1 MPHMDY
7 RQTLEYLYSSLPMFH
22 RIGAAAYKGDLK
34 NINSLSGILGHP
46 EKKIKTIHIA
56 GTNGKGSVSNM
67 LASVFQEAGYKT
79 GLFTSPH
86 LKDFR
91 ERIRIDGVMVEENA
105 VIRFVEGNLQS
116 FELIHPSFFEWT
128 TAFAFDYFA
137 KEIVDIAIIETGLG
151 GRLDST
157 NIIKPELSII
167 TNISF
172 DHMQFLGDTL
182 VKIAGEKAG
191 IIKEGV
197 PVITGERQ
205 GECEYVFIEKA
216 LENNSPLL
224 FASDHYAAEFIS
236 ADEKGQTFRI
246 VKNKKILF
254 NEIVCGLSGNYQE
267 MNICT
272 VLLSLEILKKSFPGI
287 TETAIHEG
295 LKKVIENTGLKGRW
309 QVINQKPL
317 TIADVGHNEAGIRYV
332 MKQLSRLKYKRL
344 HIVFGMVND
353 KSPEMVLSLLPKDA
367 QYYFCNANLP
377 RAMEASLLKT
387 HADTFG
393 LNGSVYLTV
402 AEAYEDARAKAGED
416 DVIFV
421 GGSTFVVAEVI

>member
-1 MPHMDY
+1 MDY
-7 RQTLEYLYSSLPMFH
+7 RQTLEYLYSRLPMFH
-22 RIGAAAYKGDLK
+22 RIGAAAYKGDLN
-34 NINSLSGILGHP
+34 NIISLSDILGHP

-67 LASVFQEAGYKT
+67 IASVFQEAGYKT

-91 ERIRIDGVMVEENA
+91 ERIRIDGKMVAEKT
-105 VIRFVEGNLQS
+105 VIRFVEENLKS
-116 FELIHPSFFEWT
+116 FENIQPSFFEWT

-137 KEIVDIAIIETGLG
+137 KEKVDIAIIETGLG

-157 NIIKPELSII
+157 NIIIPELSII

-205 GECEYVFIEKA
+205 EECEYVFIEKS

-224 FASDHYAAEFIS
+224 FASDYYAAEFIT
-236 ADEKGQTFRI
+236 ADDQGQTFRI
-246 VKNKKILF
+246 LKNKKILF
-254 NEIVCGLSGNYQE
+254 DEIVSGLKGDYQAK
-267 MNICT
+267 NVCT
-272 VLLSLEILKKSFPGI
+272 VLLSIEILKKSFTGI
-287 TETAIHEG
+287 TESAILNG
-295 LKKVIENTGLKGRW
+295 LKNVSENTGLQGRW
-309 QVINQKPL
+309 QVISQMPL

-332 MKQLSRLKYKRL
+332 MQQLARLKFHQL

-353 KSPEMVLSLLPKDA
+353 KSPEMVLSLLPKNA
-367 QYYFCNANLP
+367 RYYFCNANLP
-377 RAMEASLLKT
+377 RALDASVLKSHAEA
-387 HADTFG
+387 FG
-393 LNGSVYLTV
+393 LNGNVYSSV
-402 AEAYEDARAKAGED
+402 AEAFEDAKSKAGKN
-416 DVIFV
+416 DVIFI
-421 GGSTFVVAEVI
+421 GGSTFVVAEII

>member
-1 MPHMDY
+1 MDY
-7 RQTLEYLYSSLPMFH
+7 SQTLAYLYSRLPMFH
-22 RIGAAAYKGDLK
+22 RIGAAAYKGDLT
-34 NINSLSGILGHP
+34 NINSLSDILDHP

-56 GTNGKGSVSNM
+56 GTNGKGSVSHM
-67 LASVFQEAGYKT
+67 LASVLQEAGYKT

-91 ERIRIDGVMVEENA
+91 ERIRINGKMVEEKT
-105 VIRFVEGNLQS
+105 VIRFVEENLKS
-116 FELIHPSFFEWT
+116 FENLEPSFFEWT

-137 KEIVDIAIIETGLG
+137 KESVDIAIIETGLG

-157 NIIKPELSII
+157 NIITPELSII

-205 GECEYVFIEKA
+205 EDCEFVFIEKA

-224 FASDHYAAEFIS
+224 FASDHYVSEFIS
-236 ADEKGQTFRI
+236 ADDQVQTFRI
-246 VKNKKILF
+246 LKNKKILF
-254 NEIVCGLSGNYQE
+254 DELVCGLRGDYQAK
-267 MNICT
+267 NICT
-272 VLLSLEILKKSFPGI
+272 VLLSLEILKKKFPGI
-287 TETAIHEG
+287 NETSIRNG
-295 LKKVIENTGLKGRW
+295 LKNVVKNTGLQGRC
-309 QVINQKPL
+309 QILNQQPL

-332 MKQLSRLKYKRL
+332 TQQLSRLNYEKL

-353 KSPEMVLSLLPKDA
+353 KSPEMVLSLLPNQA
-367 QYYFCNANLP
+367 TYYFCKANLP
-377 RAMEASLLKT
+377 RAMEASVLKA
-387 HADTFG
+387 HADAFG
-393 LNGSVYLTV
+393 LKGNVYTSV
-402 AEAYEDARAKAGED
+402 AEAYEDAKLKSGEK